1 MNDTVKKRKSLSD
14 SFLAFC
20 KGHEFVACLLY
31 FMAYTVIFCFIC
43 LVAFQSFYK
52 NGLSF
57 LWNPDGLTQ
66 HYNSLAYFGEYLR
79 TIIGNFR
86 VTKRL
91 ILPMWNFNIGYGS
104 DILTTL
110 HYYVIGDPLCLLSA
124 FVRRQD
130 TETLYNFL
138 VLFRLYLVGISFSI
152 FGIKMK
158 ENKFGVFLGTL
169 TYTFCMYALYT
180 CVKHPYFINPMI
192 YFPLLVLGIEKILK
206 KEKPYLFI
214 FMVFISATSNFYF
227 FYMLSI
233 LMFLYTVIRF
243 FHKYKKNRLKMLL
256 YHLSHFIT
264 YYFVGILISAF
275 LFLPLVIAFFSS
287 SRSATKYHVGIFY
300 PLTYYEN
307 LLPGILSDT
316 SIGYFTCIS
325 LSAVAFVS
333 LLLVFFQRKKYTQ
346 LKIGIFI
353 FAIFLIFPF
362 FGHVFNGFS
371 YASNRWVWGIS
382 FIVGIMVMKMTPHL
396 LNPRLRHV
404 AMIAVISLLYF
415 LSCCL
420 IKNSRQNTALLSFAV
435 LAFFLILLG
444 MGAIFQKANIF
455 SQKKISLYLHCGLL
469 LFCLIS
475 IFSNA
480 LYRYST
486 FEKSYISEFI
496 PSGEGLSILTDTVTP
511 VLDKVEDS
519 SFYRYEDYSGK
530 KQNIYLNS
538 ALLSGLNSTNY
549 YFSLENGNISNFLM
563 ENALD
568 IRTYQKYYGLDNRMM
583 LQALACTKYAVIERG
598 EEDTLSSGFKT
609 LVSSYTTKDGVIYDA
624 YKNENALPLGY
635 TYSSYITKERYDELS
650 HLEKQQAL
658 LQGVVLEKNTD
669 EIPQTVLNFTDLALN
684 YEPVIDADKTDDISF
699 ENGKI
704 IVKKENAKLTLKLLQ
719 TMDGCETYVSFKN
732 LKYKGLN
739 PKQCYTDKMWNSL
752 TKMEQNKIL
761 YESER
766 YVEPDT
772 VSINLKADG
781 VSKSLLISTKQDV
794 FYINKEDYLVNLCYN
809 ENAREKI
816 TLSFGTPGVYTFDQ
830 LKVTAQSPNVPTE
843 HIASLKQ
850 NTLQN
855 IAITTNK
862 VTGTISLPSSKVLCL
877 SIPYSNGWSAKVDG
891 KPAKLLKANQM
902 YMGLLLDAGSH
913 EITLTYETPGLKAG
927 IVLSKIGF
935 LLFIAIFLL
944 RQLKKPLASFI
955 YESRLEKRT
964 RQEKSLS
971 SKQEKKLSS
980 RSEKKTKRRQ
990 NKK

>member
-1 MNDTVKKRKSLSD
+1 MNDKVKKQKSQSN
-14 SFLAFC
+14 S
-20 KGHEFVACLLY
+20 LLTFFKENDFASCFFY
-31 FMAYTVIFCFIC
+31 FTAYTVIFCFIC
-43 LVAFQSFYK
+43 LIAFQSFYK

-86 VTKRL
+86 VTGKFT
-91 ILPMWNFNIGYGS
+91 LPMWNFNIGYGS
-104 DILTTL
+104 DIITTL
-110 HYYVIGDPLCLLSA
+110 HYYVIGDPLCLLSV
-124 FVRRQD
+124 FFKRQD
-130 TETLYNFL
+130 TEMLYNFL
-138 VLFRLYLVGISFSI
+138 VIFRLYLVGISFSI

-169 TYTFCMYALYT
+169 TYTFCMYALYAS
-180 CVKHPYFINPMI
+180 VKHPYFINPMI

-214 FMVFISATSNFYF
+214 FMVFVSATSNFYF

-233 LMFLYTVIRF
+233 LIVLYTVIRF
-243 FHKYKKNRLKMLL
+243 FHKFKKNRLKMFL
-256 YHLSHFIT
+256 YYLSHFIV
-264 YYFVGILISAF
+264 YYLVGILMSAF

-287 SRSATKYHVGIFY
+287 NRSAAKYHVGILY

-307 LLPGILSDT
+307 LLPGIISDT
-316 SIGYFTCIS
+316 SAGYFTCIS

-333 LLLVFFQRKKYTQ
+333 LLLVFIHRKKYTQ
-346 LKIGIFI
+346 LKIGILI

-362 FGHVFNGFS
+362 FGHMFNGFS
-371 YASNRWVWGIS
+371 YTSNRWVWGIS
-382 FIVGIMVMKMTPHL
+382 FVVGIMIIKMTPYL

-404 AMIAVISLLYF
+404 AIIAVISFGYF
-415 LSCCL
+415 LCCCL
-420 IKNSRQNTALLSFAV
+420 IKNSRQNTVLLSFAV

-455 SQKKISLYLHCGLL
+455 SKKVISLYLHCGLL
-469 LFCLIS
+469 FFCLIN

-511 VLDKVEDS
+511 AINKINDD

-549 YFSLENGNISNFLM
+549 YFSLENGNISNFLT

-583 LQALACTKYAVIERG
+583 LQALACTKYAVVQRG
-598 EEDTLSSGFKT
+598 DENTLSSGFKT
-609 LVSSYTTKDGVIYDA
+609 LVSSHTTKDGTIYDV
-624 YKNENALPLGY
+624 YRNENALPLGY

-650 HLEKQQAL
+650 NLEKQQAL
-658 LQGVVLEKNTD
+658 LQGVVLEKNTSA
-669 EIPQTVLNFTDLALN
+669 IPQTVLSFTDLPLN
-684 YEPVIDADKTDDISF
+684 YEPVIDADKTEDISF

-719 TMDGCETYVSFKN
+719 SMDRCETYVSFTN
-732 LKYKGLN
+732 LKYKGLS
-739 PKQCYTDKMWNSL
+739 PRQCYTKSVWNNL

-766 YVEPDT
+766 YTEPDT
-772 VSINLKADG
+772 VFINAKSSG
-781 VSKSLLISTKQDV
+781 VSKSFLISTKQDV
-794 FYINKEDYLVNLCYN
+794 FYIDKEDYLVNLCYN
-809 ENAREKI
+809 EEAREKI
-816 TLSFGTPGVYTFDQ
+816 TLTFEAPGIYTFDR
-830 LKVTAQSPNVPTE
+830 LKVSAQSLSVPTE
-843 HIASLKQ
+843 NLASLRQ
-850 NTLQN
+850 NTLKN
-855 IAITTNK
+855 VSISTNK
-862 VTGTISLPSSKVLCL
+862 VTGSIYLPSSKVLCL
-877 SIPYSNGWSAKVDG
+877 SIPYSDGWSAKIDG
-891 KPAKLLKANQM
+891 ERTKLMRANQM
-902 YMGLLLDAGSH
+902 YMGILLEPGSH
-913 EITLTYETPGLKAG
+913 EIELTYETPGLKAG
-927 IVLSKIGF
+927 SILSKIGF
-935 LLFIAIFLL
+935 LLFIAIILL
-944 RQLKKPLASFI
+944 GQFKKPIKNTIFTSKP
-955 YESRLEKRT
+955 RKRA
-964 RQEKSLS
+964 
-971 SKQEKKLSS
+971 KKGEIISN
-980 RSEKKTKRRQ
+980 E
-990 NKK
+990 